1 MKRILILLSLLTIPG
16 VNAEV
21 VKITLPLETAVFK
34 PGASAQ
40 LANGQCLTCHSADY
54 ASMQP
59 PKPLDF
65 WKAEVQKMK
74 DKYGAPI
81 PPEQIDELAAYF
93 AGNYGTGKPVP
104 EPMARTAANAT
115 IDAKVLAQK
124 YGCLACHNVAV
135 KVVGPAYKDVAA
147 KYRGKP
153 DAMEKVAHQITHGG
167 SGQWGQIGMPSFD
180 QFTPAQ
186 VDALAQWVL
195 SQ

>member
-1 MKRILILLSLLTIPG
+1 MKRILILLSLLALPG
-16 VNAEV
+16 LKAEV
-21 VKITLPLETAVFK
+21 VRITLPLETAVFK
-34 PGASAQ
+34 PGSGAQ
-40 LANGQCLTCHSADY
+40 IANGQCLTCHSADY

-59 PKPLDF
+59 PKGLDF

-81 PPEQIDELAAYF
+81 PPEQIDALSAYF
-93 AGNYGTGKPVP
+93 AGNYGTGAPAP
-104 EPMARTAANAT
+104 ATMAGTSASASL
-115 IDAKVLAQK
+115 DAKVLAQK
-124 YGCLACHNVAV
+124 FGCLACHNVAV

-147 KYRGKP
+147 KYRGRP

-186 VDALAQWVL
+186 VDALARWVL